1 MNLKQVPELKN
12 AILDLP
18 SKEKDK
24 LLLRL
29 INKDETLVEHLHFQL
44 LEDENDLIDSAYA
57 QMLEKDGQYISI
69 QIFKLSN
76 TNWTL
81 EIVTPNNTSLVW
93 DEEFTDDEVAFKTA
107 IEAINEAGGILEFIE
122 LTDKEA
128 ESEHRPQYL
137 N

>member
-1 MNLKQVPELKN
+1 
-12 AILDLP
+12 
-18 SKEKDK
+18 
-24 LLLRL
+24 
-29 INKDETLVEHLHFQL
+29 
-44 LEDENDLIDSAYA
+44 
-57 QMLEKDGQYISI
+57 MLEKDGQYISI

-137 N
+137 KMRPICRIVDSLYSRVC

>member
-1 MNLKQVPELKN
+1 MTDNY
-12 AILDLP
+12 
-18 SKEKDK
+18 
-24 LLLRL
+24 
-29 INKDETLVEHLHFQL
+29 
-44 LEDENDLIDSAYA
+44 DENDLIDSAYA

-128 ESEHRPQYL
+128 EWEHRPQYL